1 MVSLRFAQAG
11 GVLVALA
18 GVTAVSAQDDRML
31 RPPETAE
38 AIIYRDAGYKGPAV
52 NVSRA
57 EPDLDLSFR
66 VNAIRVRSGTWQ
78 VCERPDYRGT
88 CRSFNR
94 DTPLIAIRGMVVQS
108 MRPEGG
114 NSGGGTW
121 PGGEPG
127 NNPSLR
133 GMAAQF
139 YPAPAQRGMRVEACV
154 RGNATAEC
162 AQRSAAQF
170 CREMGWRTSARQM
183 METVR
188 GRVYLADVLCSNTGM

>member
-1 MVSLRFAQAG
+1 MVSRRFAQAG

-94 DTPLIAIRGMVVQS
+94 DTPLLAIRGMAVQS

-114 NSGGGTW
+114 GGGSL
-121 PGGEPG
+121 PGGEQG
-127 NNPSLR
+127 SNPNLR

-139 YPAPAQRGMRVEACV
+139 YPAPALRGYRVEACTT
-154 RGNATAEC
+154 GSATANC
-162 AQRSAAQF
+162 AKRTAIEF
-170 CREMGWRTSARQM
+170 CTSMGWRTSARQM

-188 GRVYLADVLCSNTGM
+188 GRAYLADVLCSNTGT